1 MRKIL
6 IPLMLLLF
14 TGCFIASTGRADVS
28 FGLSVGDDGIK
39 SFYLAVGEHY
49 QVPEKEIV
57 VVKKQNIPNE
67 EMPVVFYLARRAG
80 TTPEAIIKLR
90 LGGQSWMEITAHFGL
105 TAEIYYVPVKEA
117 SGPPYGKAY
126 GHFKHRNRN
135 QWQEIKLTDDD
146 VVNFVN
152 LKFISEHYGC
162 SPDEVVKMR
171 ENGKNFIDINT
182 EVKKNKNQAKKD
194 TKVATKEDNPSKNKG
209 QSKGKNK

>member
-6 IPLMLLLF
+6 IPLMLLIL

-28 FGLSVGDDGIK
+28 FGLSVGEEGIK

-49 QVPEKEIV
+49 QVPDKEIV
-57 VVKKQNIPNE
+57 IVKKQNIPNE
-67 EMPVVFYLARRAG
+67 EIPVVFYLARRAG

-90 LGGQSWMEITAHFGL
+90 LGGKTWMEITAHFGL
-105 TAEIYYVPVKEA
+105 SAEIYYVPVKEV

-135 QWQEIKLTDDD
+135 QWREIKLTDDD

-182 EVKKNKNQAKKD
+182 EVKKNKGQTKKE
-194 TKVATKEDNPSKNKG
+194 TKVATKEDTPSKSKG
-209 QSKGKNK
+209 KGKNK